1 MKVAYQG
8 VPGAFSHEA
17 CLTFLADCEPFG
29 KPTFA
34 NVIEAVEQGETEFG
48 MLPFENNSAG
58 AVEEVQ
64 ALLAVAEG
72 IRIVARHTLPIRI
85 HLLGLQGSDIARLRT
100 AVSHPMALKQ
110 CAETLGQMG
119 LAAKPA
125 SNTAV
130 AAQALADP
138 TNAVLAS
145 EFAAKA
151 YGLTILKRDMQDHP
165 DNSTIFV
172 VLAKEGR

>member
-1 MKVAYQG
+1 MTA
-8 VPGAFSHEA
+8 VPR
-17 CLTFLADCEPFG
+17 
-29 KPTFA
+29 
-34 NVIEAVEQGETEFG
+34 
-48 MLPFENNSAG
+48 
-58 AVEEVQ
+58 
-64 ALLAVAEG
+64 ALLDTERKKGCVDSGTRKRAYSRGAPPAGGAMVAPHDDH
-72 IRIVARHTLPIRI
+72 RIAMSFLI
-85 HLLGLQGSDIARLRT
+85 L
-100 AVSHPMALKQ
+100 
-110 CAETLGQMG
+110 G

>member
-17 CLTFLADCEPFG
+17 CLTFLAHCEPFG

-34 NVIEAVEQGETEFG
+34 NVIEAVEHGETEFG
-48 MLPFENNSAG
+48 VLPYENSAVG
-58 AVEEVQ
+58 PVEEVHR
-64 ALLAVAEG
+64 LLADCPLP
-72 IRIVARHTLPIRI
+72 IVARHVLPIRM
-85 HLLGLQGSDIARLRT
+85 HLLGLPGARLEDVTT

-145 EFAAKA
+145 EFAGKA
-151 YGLTILKRDMQDHP
+151 YGLTILRRDMQDHS
-165 DNSTIFV
+165 DNSTTFV
-172 VLAKEGR
+172 VLGQESR